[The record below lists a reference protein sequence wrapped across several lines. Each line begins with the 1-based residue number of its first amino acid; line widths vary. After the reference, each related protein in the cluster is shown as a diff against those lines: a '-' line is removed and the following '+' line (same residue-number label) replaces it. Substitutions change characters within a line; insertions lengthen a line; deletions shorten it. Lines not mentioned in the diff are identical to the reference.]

1 MNENDDLPELVVSY
15 EYDFARI
22 RRRRLRKDVKENKR
36 NRSDKSV
43 IKDGP
48 SDWEIG
54 MVIDE

>member
-1 MNENDDLPELVVSY
+1 MDGNDDLPELIVSY
-15 EYDFARI
+15 EYEFARI
-22 RRRRLRKDVKENKR
+22 RRRRVRKDVKESKR

-54 MVIDE
+54 TVIDE